1 MAKTSGGT
9 RNSNI
14 SRIASEFN
22 SSGEFSD
29 DFFSLNA
36 DGQRAVMQEAELQRT
51 GNKAITSKENAKF
64 SKDLN
69 SSANAMSDNLS
80 VANTF
85 YSTNQMSST
94 YKTPSE
100 RKVINDARRKFN
112 KAEKEYRS
120 TSNKM
125 SDRLSGINNP
135 DRFYSSKTQKAWNKA
150 SNLTRKKE
158 FGGWTTT
165 SD

>member
-9 RNSNI
+9 RDSNI

-22 SSGEFSD
+22 SSGQFSD
-29 DFFSLNA
+29 DFFSLNVE
-36 DGQRAVMQEAELQRT
+36 GQRAVMQEAELQRT

-64 SKDLN
+64 TKDLN
-69 SSANAMSDNLS
+69 SSANVMSDNLS
-80 VANTF
+80 VANTP

-120 TSNKM
+120 TSKKM
-125 SDRLSGINNP
+125 SDRLSGIDRP
-135 DRFYSSKTQKAWNKA
+135 DRFYSSKTQKSWNKA
-150 SNLTRKKE
+150 SSLTRKKE

>member
-9 RNSNI
+9 RDSNI
-14 SRIASEFN
+14 SRMASNFN
-22 SSGEFSD
+22 ETGQLSD
-29 DFFSLNA
+29 DFYQMNA
-36 DGQRAVMQEAELQRT
+36 EGQRAVMQEAELQRT

-69 SSANAMSDNLS
+69 SSAKVMSDNLNK
-80 VANTF
+80 ANTF
-85 YSTNQMSST
+85 YSTDQLSSR

-112 KAEKEYRS
+112 KAERDYSS
-120 TSNKM
+120 TSKKM
-125 SDRLSGINNP
+125 SDRLSGIRNP
-135 DRFYSSKTQKAWNKA
+135 DRFYSSKTQKSWNKA
-150 SNLTRKKE
+150 SNLTRQKQ